1 LVPGDGDRLGRVAW
15 TAFLAPTGADVIFGT
30 HRL

>member
-1 LVPGDGDRLGRVAW
+1 LIHEHRWSRGVDEV
-15 TAFLAPTGADVIFGT
+15 LAPTGADVIFGT